1 MLHSGDTIAAISSA
15 TGPAAR
21 MIVRIGGAQAWRIA
35 AEIAPGL
42 PAGPNSATRLTLSFA
57 SLHVPSWAYVFRAP
71 RSYTG
76 DDLIELH
83 LPGNPV
89 LARLLLGE
97 VLRRGARAAEPG
109 EFTARAYF
117 NGRLDL
123 TGAEGV
129 AATIAAG
136 SEAELL
142 AARQLLA
149 GELAR
154 RLRPAM
160 DAIAQTLALVEVGID
175 FSDEDV
181 SFIAPELAEQRIDTA
196 RSHLRDLLE
205 SSARFERLAH
215 EPQLVLVG
223 RPNAGKSTLLNA
235 LAGHAR
241 AVTSPI
247 AGTTRD
253 VLTAEVALPR
263 GIARVIDVAGLDDAS
278 ESAGEID
285 SQGALA
291 DIGRRMRE
299 LALHAVESADHVILV
314 CDPADARPLLKVPV
328 EPSLV
333 VWTKADLAADG
344 DGVESSCS
352 LPRYSG
358 GGLGRGFAQSTPAG
372 ITPSPALPRSTGGG
386 RNALC
391 PPTVETTP
399 DANARPATQGAVPHL
414 TVSALTGENLDGLR
428 SALDQLAFGG
438 PASGATL
445 ALNARHLRSIDQA
458 LAALGRA
465 AGLTRERSPEFLA
478 LELREALDAL
488 GQVLGQ
494 VSPDDL
500 LGRIFSSFCI
510 GK

>member
-1 MLHSGDTIAAISSA
+1 MLSTEDTITAISSA

-21 MIVRIGGAQAWRIA
+21 MIVRIAGRQAWRIA

-42 PAGPNSATRLTLSFA
+42 PGGPNSATRLNLSFA
-57 SLHVPSWAYVFRAP
+57 SLQVPSWAYVFRAP

-76 DDLIELH
+76 EDLIEFH

-89 LARLLLGE
+89 LARLLVGE
-97 VLRRGARAAEPG
+97 VFQRGARPAEPG

-136 SEAELL
+136 SQAELL

-181 SFIAPELAEQRIDTA
+181 SFIAPESAEQQIDAA
-196 RSHLRDLLE
+196 RSHLHDLLAG
-205 SSARFERLAH
+205 SARFERLAH
-215 EPQLVLVG
+215 EPQFVLVG

-235 LAGHAR
+235 LAGQAR

-253 VLTAEVALPR
+253 ALTAEVTLRR
-263 GIARVIDVAGLDDAS
+263 GIVRMTDVAGLDDTS
-278 ESAGEID
+278 MPPGDTESPGIIAE
-285 SQGALA
+285 
-291 DIGRRMRE
+291 IGRKMRDA
-299 LALHAVESADHVILV
+299 ALHAVEIADHVILV
-314 CDPADARPLLKVPV
+314 RDPADTRPPLQLPA
-328 EPSLV
+328 EPDLV
-333 VWTKADLAADG
+333 VWTKADLIPAANA
-344 DGVESSCS
+344 ESSFP
-352 LPRYSG
+352 LARYSG
-358 GGLGRGFAQSTPAG
+358 GGSTSPCSSRLVAAESGLGAG
-372 ITPSPALPRSTGGG
+372 LESCAAPVVRTDCS
-386 RNALC
+386 
-391 PPTVETTP
+391 
-399 DANARPATQGAVPHL
+399 ATEGVPHL
-414 TVSALTGENLDGLR
+414 SVSAVTGEDLDPLR
-428 SALDQLAFGG
+428 CALDELAFGR

-445 ALNARHLRSIDQA
+445 ALNARHLRAIDQA

-465 AGLTRERSPEFLA
+465 AGLTREHSPEFLA